1 MGNCKGLHGEVM
13 TDVLFF
19 QAVASTLLAQGL
31 PEGCKIVF
39 HSLISLYTLADRQC
53 PPPPP
58 FYSEQLI
65 YVWSWTLVLFGWNA
79 KNFKDP
85 PPLPVPSSRKQ
96 MEQAPAWADES
107 PPVLPQ
113 RGREG
118 ECKEWKRQEE
128 RSIRFSQSACFSW
141 IFRLD
146 LSVDLYFNI
155 KKT

>member
-1 MGNCKGLHGEVM
+1 MSPTTSGFAAASDASAEPL
-13 TDVLFF
+13 
-19 QAVASTLLAQGL
+19 AVVCG
-31 PEGCKIVF
+31 
-39 HSLISLYTLADRQC
+39 HSEA
-53 PPPPP
+53 
-58 FYSEQLI
+58 
-65 YVWSWTLVLFGWNA
+65 WTLVLFGWNA

-146 LSVDLYFNI
+146 LSVDLYFKI

>member
-1 MGNCKGLHGEVM
+1 MGNCKGLHGEVI

-53 PPPPP
+53 PPPP

-96 MEQAPAWADES
+96 ME
-107 PPVLPQ
+107 
-113 RGREG
+113 
-118 ECKEWKRQEE
+118 
-128 RSIRFSQSACFSW
+128 
-141 IFRLD
+141 
-146 LSVDLYFNI
+146 
-155 KKT
+155 

>member
-1 MGNCKGLHGEVM
+1 MSCSFRLLLQHCWLKVCPKVVRLCF
-13 TDVLFF
+13 TALYLC
-19 QAVASTLLAQGL
+19 TLW
-31 PEGCKIVF
+31 
-39 HSLISLYTLADRQC
+39 LIDSA
-53 PPPPP
+53 PPPPF

-146 LSVDLYFNI
+146 LSVDLYFKI